1 VELTSQE
8 LIAALLLH
16 AAHARP
22 AEPQRGGRSPGAS
35 QPGNRAALRR
45 RPRCQCG
52 RCPQCLDDARWER
65 IFAEKFADPDYYT
78 RRQLRCSSPLES
90 L

>member
-1 VELTSQE
+1 VKLARQE
-8 LIAALLLH
+8 SIASPSLH
-16 AAHARP
+16 PADARP
-22 AEPQRGGRSPGAS
+22 AKSQSSGRPLAGS
-35 QPGNRAALRR
+35 QPENRAAGRR
-45 RPRCQCG
+45 RTPCRCG

-78 RRQLRCSSPLES
+78 PRPLRCSSPLES